1 MKAKNGRQAR
11 HTHTDSNPPFVW
23 TRTPQKS
30 LDMTWLRLYALP
42 SVLGLL
48 YRVLALFCYCFFG
61 SGSLPSLP
69 SNLRVCTVYTRHS
82 SFMTNR
88 RHLCSVQ
95 RWSFFCF
102 GPFWPLCVLHATA
115 VCSVMSN
122 VCVCGG
128 DVCRAADSL
137 SSTRSLHAVWGG
149 HHFGRHAPCD
159 SRCTVHLP
167 PHHTTPQA
175 FTTAFSH
182 IVSPAPT
189 WCSNAITC
197 LDHMHQLNLRRCSR
211 R

>member
-1 MKAKNGRQAR
+1 M
-11 HTHTDSNPPFVW
+11 DSD
-23 TRTPQKS
+23 S
-30 LDMTWLRLYALP
+30 LRLYALP

-69 SNLRVCTVYTRHS
+69 SNLRVY
-82 SFMTNR
+82 
-88 RHLCSVQ
+88 SVHQ
-95 RWSFFCF
+95 ALFIHDTQTPPIAVCRGGPFCF

-137 SSTRSLHAVWGG
+137 PSTRSLHAVWGG